1 MLELL
6 CLRSILDFLPTISIP
21 LSALRLELF
30 AFRKT
35 LSPVSSVSVVSA
47 VGSVMS
53 WATLLHKLK
62 SIGLGDW
69 FISLI
74 LIVSLSKVSRKRW
87 IFFPLSLGIYKWPS
101 ILSFW
106 HTLGNQLPLLARGK
120 TFFVYNKA
128 QVLQNENYCLPS

>member
-6 CLRSILDFLPTISIP
+6 CPRSILDFLPTISIP

-30 AFRKT
+30 AFCKT

-47 VGSVMS
+47 VNGSVMS

-74 LIVSLSKVSRKRW
+74 LIVSLSKVSRKR
-87 IFFPLSLGIYKWPS
+87 
-101 ILSFW
+101 
-106 HTLGNQLPLLARGK
+106 
-120 TFFVYNKA
+120 
-128 QVLQNENYCLPS
+128 